1 MTKVLPCNQEKVM
14 TFVKCAIASG
24 LAALAHVATTGTLAA
39 QQGLAR
45 INTIV
50 VIYGENRS
58 FDHMYGFF
66 PGANGIANATTEQKT
81 QLDHDGKPLSQLTT
95 FGSDGK
101 PDPRFPRV
109 ANGPFLI
116 NSPTLK
122 MSPDKIAPSPIHAFY
137 HNQEQIN
144 GGRNNM
150 FAAMSTVGAWA
161 LGYYDTSRLRLWQWA
176 KEFTLA
182 DNFFMG
188 AFGGSYLNHQ
198 WLVCACT
205 PVHKNAP
212 EGMRARLDADGK
224 LTKKPESPPSALEG
238 AVQVYSGGIGG
249 QVTPDGYSVNTSQ
262 PPYQPSGIPP
272 ARDGDP
278 NMADSEGTKF
288 WGEPVPAQPLRTIGD
303 TLSAKGV
310 TWAWYAGS
318 WNAALA
324 DGRRPP
330 DEKRKVIYNREAD
343 SPNFQPHHHPFNF
356 YARFA
361 PASPDRATHL
371 KDGEDFLKAIDSGT
385 LPQVSFYKPTGRLN
399 QHPAYTDLATGD
411 AHIADVLERLRL
423 SPQWNGMAVIVTYD
437 ENGGFWD
444 HVPPPT
450 GPGWGDRFGPGS
462 RVPTLIVS
470 PLAWRGYVDKTSYDT
485 TSILKLI
492 TQRFELEPLPGVRAN
507 AGDMTA
513 AFDFSQ

>member
-1 MTKVLPCNQEKVM
+1 MKLTK
-14 TFVKCAIASG
+14 FAIACGVAVFAQAACLERSAAQEG
-24 LAALAHVATTGTLAA
+24 LAKIRTV
-39 QQGLAR
+39 
-45 INTIV
+45 V

-66 PGANGIANATTEQKT
+66 PGANGIANATEEQKK
-81 QLDHDGKPLSQLTT
+81 QLDHDGKPLPQLTI
-95 FGSDGK
+95 FGGDGK
-101 PDPRFPRV
+101 PDPRFERV
-109 ANGPFLI
+109 PNGPFLI
-116 NSPTLK
+116 NSPAMK
-122 MSPDKIAPSPIHAFY
+122 MAPDKIAPSPIHAFF

-150 FAAMSTVGAWA
+150 FAAMSTVGGWA
-161 LGYYDTSRLRLWQWA
+161 MGYYDTSRLRLWQWA
-176 KEFTLA
+176 KEYTLA

-188 AFGGSYLNHQ
+188 SFGGSYLNHQ
-198 WLVCACT
+198 WLICACT
-205 PVHKNAP
+205 PEHKNAP
-212 EGMRARLDADGK
+212 EGMRARLDANGK
-224 LTKKPESPPSALEG
+224 LEKKPESPSANDG
-238 AVQVYSGGIGG
+238 AVQVYSSGIGG

-262 PPYQPSGIPP
+262 PLYQPSGIPP
-272 ARDGDP
+272 APDGDP
-278 NMADSEGTKF
+278 NLTDPKGTKL
-288 WGEPVPAQPLRTIGD
+288 WGEPVPAQTLKTIGD
-303 TLSAKGV
+303 TLSAKNI

-330 DEKRKVIYNREAD
+330 DEKRKVIYNREEG

-361 PASPDRATHL
+361 PGTPDRATHL
-371 KDGEDFLKAIDSGT
+371 KDGEDFLRSIDDGT
-385 LPQVSFYKPTGRLN
+385 LPAVAIYKPTGRLN

-411 AHIADVLERLRL
+411 AHIADVLERLRI
-423 SPQWNGMAVIVTYD
+423 SPQWNEMAVIVTYD

-450 GPGWGDRFGPGS
+450 GPGWGDRFGPGT

-470 PLAWRGYVDKTSYDT
+470 PFARKGFVDRTSYDT

-492 TQRFELEPLPGVRAN
+492 TRRFDLEPLPGVRAN
-507 AGDMTA
+507 AGDLTA
-513 AFDFSQ
+513 AFDFTQQP